1 MRSSTYSSIDPSN
14 GNVIWNGPLSVEKG
28 NHAGM
33 PARTEAYLPCDERG
47 HVNASSL
54 GGKNT
59 PSNVVAQHRDLNHGA
74 YLSMENGERHALQN
88 GASID
93 SEKIAVVDAQPGDR
107 PTTFMVNDAVTY
119 ADGHTEPIHHSFTNE
134 SNVDQIAWNGIA
146 SSLPGTYDAPNPGDE
161 LRESMSSVE
170 YSELME
176 TTDAGLSDLTGDYA
190 SAMSDNGL
198 GDGSE
203 LDDGNDPGG
212 GSGLDDGDGLDD
224 GMDL

>member
-1 MRSSTYSSIDPSN
+1 MRSSTYSSVDPSN
-14 GNVIWNGPLSVEKG
+14 GNVTWKGPLSVEKG

-54 GGKNT
+54 GGENT
-59 PSNVVAQHRDLNHGA
+59 PSNVVAQHHDLNHGA
-74 YLSMENGERHALQN
+74 YLSMENGERHALQS
-88 GASID
+88 GAAID
-93 SEKIAVVDAQPGDR
+93 SEKIAVVDSQPGDR

-119 ADGHTEPIHHSFTNE
+119 ANRHTESIHHSFTNE

-170 YSELME
+170 YADLME
-176 TTDAGLSDLTGDYA
+176 TTNAALSDLTGDYA
-190 SAMSDNGL
+190 PAMSDNGL
-198 GDGSE
+198 GDGSGQ
-203 LDDGNDPGG
+203 DA
-212 GSGLDDGDGLDD
+212 GDGLDGGIDD